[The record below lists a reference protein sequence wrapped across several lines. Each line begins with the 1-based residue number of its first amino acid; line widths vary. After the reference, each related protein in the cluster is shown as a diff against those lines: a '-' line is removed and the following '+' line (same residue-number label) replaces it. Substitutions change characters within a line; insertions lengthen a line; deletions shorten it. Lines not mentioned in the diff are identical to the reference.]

1 MDTIADYR
9 VPKNLES
16 LHNPQPDRNLLQVFD
31 SLPESLQDCFQSGDV
46 QQLIQTAQ
54 SMKPEDFQYHF
65 DRCKLSPP
73 RGTQAS

>member
-1 MDTIADYR
+1 MNGDMGFGPVREI
-9 VPKNLES
+9 PG
-16 LHNPQPDRNLLQVFD
+16 PQVFD
-31 SLPESLQDCFQSGDV
+31 TLPEALQDCFQSGDV